1 MLMNLKQDRIGLEFI
16 KNNNV
21 IGTKEMLLVEFVAF
35 KNNLTVGNFEEVTD
49 KYIDEQYNEVTIM

>member
-49 KYIDEQYNEVTIM
+49 KYI